1 MPVYKILIV
10 EDDPTIAQL
19 MGKVLEK
26 WGFAVTCASDFSAI
40 LTEFRTFAPHLVV
53 MDVSLPFYDGY
64 YWCEQ
69 IRRESK
75 VPILFVSSHTE
86 DMDAIMAVNLGG
98 DDYIT
103 KPFAPELLTAKINA
117 LLRRAYSYAADPP
130 VLEARGAFLS
140 ADGTLSYHGQKIE
153 LSKNEF
159 RILKILMEHKN
170 QIVSREAIMKAL
182 WESEDFIDD
191 NTLTVNINRM
201 RKKLAENGL
210 DDLIA
215 TRKGEGYLIHD

>member
-1 MPVYKILIV
+1 MYQIFIV
-10 EDDPTIAQL
+10 EDDPTIAKL
-19 MGKVLEK
+19 MGRVLEK
-26 WGFAVTCASDFSAI
+26 WGFAVACVSDFSAV
-40 LTEFRTFAPHLVV
+40 LSEFRVAAPHLVL

-75 VPILFVSSHTE
+75 VPILFVSSHT
-86 DMDAIMAVNLGG
+86 DHMDAIMAVNLGG

-117 LLRRAYSYAADPP
+117 LLRRAYSYTAEPP
-130 VLEARGAFLS
+130 ALEAHGALLA
-140 ADGTLSYHGQKIE
+140 ADGTLTYNGKKIE

-170 QIVSREAIMKAL
+170 QIVSRETLIKAL

-191 NTLTVNINRM
+191 NTLTVNVNRM
-201 RKKLAENGL
+201 RKKLSESGL
-210 DDLIA
+210 DDLVS

>member
-1 MPVYKILIV
+1 MYQIFIV
-10 EDDPTIAQL
+10 EDDPTIAKL
-19 MGKVLEK
+19 MGRVLEK
-26 WGFAVTCASDFSAI
+26 WGFSVCCVSDFSAV
-40 LTEFRTFAPHLVV
+40 LTEFRTASPHLVV
-53 MDVSLPFYDGY
+53 MDVSLPYYDGY

-75 VPILFVSSHTE
+75 VPILFVSSHT
-86 DMDAIMAVNLGG
+86 DNMDAIMAVNMGG

-117 LLRRAYSYAADPP
+117 LLRRAYSYTAEPP
-130 VLEARGAFLS
+130 VLEARGALLA
-140 ADGTLSYHGQKIE
+140 ADGTLSYDGQKIE

-159 RILKILMEHKN
+159 RILKILIEHKN
-170 QIVSREAIMKAL
+170 QIVTRETLIKAL

-191 NTLTVNINRM
+191 NTLTVNVNRM
-201 RKKLAENGL
+201 RKKLSDNGL
-210 DDLIA
+210 DDLIT

>member
-1 MPVYKILIV
+1 MYQIFIV
-10 EDDPTIAQL
+10 EDDPTIAKL
-19 MGKVLEK
+19 MGRVLEK
-26 WGFAVTCASDFSAI
+26 WGFAVACVSDFSAV
-40 LTEFRTFAPHLVV
+40 LSEFRATAPHLVV

-75 VPILFVSSHTE
+75 VPILFVSSHT
-86 DMDAIMAVNLGG
+86 DSMDAIMAVNLGG

-117 LLRRAYSYAADPP
+117 LLRRAYSYTAEPP
-130 VLEARGAFLS
+130 ALEAHGALLA
-140 ADGTLSYHGQKIE
+140 ADGTLTYNGKKIE

-159 RILKILMEHKN
+159 RILKILMERKN
-170 QIVSREAIMKAL
+170 QIVTRETLIKAL

-191 NTLTVNINRM
+191 NTLTVNVNRM
-201 RKKLAENGL
+201 RKKLSESGL
-210 DDLIA
+210 DDLIS

>member
-1 MPVYKILIV
+1 VYQIFIV
-10 EDDPTIAQL
+10 EDDPTIAKL
-19 MGKVLEK
+19 MGRVLEK
-26 WGFAVTCASDFSAI
+26 WGFSVCCVSDFSAV
-40 LTEFRTFAPHLVV
+40 LTEFRTASPHLVV
-53 MDVSLPFYDGY
+53 MDVSLPYYDGY

-75 VPILFVSSHTE
+75 VPILFVSSHTD

-117 LLRRAYSYAADPP
+117 LLRRAYSYTAEPP
-130 VLEARGAFLS
+130 VLEACGALLAS
-140 ADGTLSYHGQKIE
+140 DGTLSYDGQKIE

-170 QIVSREAIMKAL
+170 QIVTREVLIKAL

-191 NTLTVNINRM
+191 NTLTVNVNRM
-201 RKKLAENGL
+201 RKKLSESGL
-210 DDLIA
+210 DDLIS

>member
-1 MPVYKILIV
+1 VYQIFIV
-10 EDDPTIAQL
+10 EDDPTIAKL
-19 MGKVLEK
+19 MGRVLEK
-26 WGFAVTCASDFSAI
+26 WGFSVCCVSDFSAV
-40 LTEFRTFAPHLVV
+40 LTEFRTASPHLVV
-53 MDVSLPFYDGY
+53 MDVSLPYYDGY

-75 VPILFVSSHTE
+75 VPILFVSSHT
-86 DMDAIMAVNLGG
+86 DNMDAIMAVNMGG

-117 LLRRAYSYAADPP
+117 LLRRAYSYTAEPP
-130 VLEARGAFLS
+130 VLEARGALLA
-140 ADGTLSYHGQKIE
+140 ADGTLSYDGQKIE

-159 RILKILMEHKN
+159 RILKILIEHKN
-170 QIVSREAIMKAL
+170 QIVTRETLIKAL

-191 NTLTVNINRM
+191 NTLTVNVNRM
-201 RKKLAENGL
+201 RKKLSDNGL
-210 DDLIA
+210 DDLIT

>member
-1 MPVYKILIV
+1 VYQIFIV
-10 EDDPTIAQL
+10 EDDPTIAKL
-19 MGKVLEK
+19 MGRVLEK
-26 WGFAVTCASDFSAI
+26 WGFAVACVSDFSAV
-40 LTEFRTFAPHLVV
+40 LSEFRATAPHLVV
-53 MDVSLPFYDGY
+53 MDISLPFYDGY

-75 VPILFVSSHTE
+75 VPILFVSSHT
-86 DMDAIMAVNLGG
+86 DSMDAIMAVNLGG

-117 LLRRAYSYAADPP
+117 LLRRAYSYTAEPP
-130 VLEARGAFLS
+130 ALEAHGALLA
-140 ADGTLSYHGQKIE
+140 ADGTLTYNGKKIE

-159 RILKILMEHKN
+159 RILKILMERKN
-170 QIVSREAIMKAL
+170 QIVTRETLIKAL

-191 NTLTVNINRM
+191 NTLTVNVNRM
-201 RKKLAENGL
+201 RKKLSESGL
-210 DDLIA
+210 DDLIS